1 MGRWP
6 TIRRNKSLRPPSPSP
21 SLQARDGK
29 GGGKGLMG
37 HGGGGGGGGPSE
49 LEPGGPQQPGP
60 PMMGPPPRLQT
71 SASQDSVGREENSLH
86 DLCADDDD
94 GGRWQELTPRHKAAI
109 RAIRKVIFYLILAIM
124 NGSFIIQER
133 SLNMIND

>member
-21 SLQARDGK
+21 SLQAREGQRGK
-29 GGGKGLMG
+29 GIGGGV
-37 HGGGGGGGGPSE
+37 GGGGGGGGAE
-49 LEPGGPQQPGP
+49 LEPGSQAGPI
-60 PMMGPPPRLQT
+60 MGPPPRLQT

-94 GGRWQELTPRHKAAI
+94 GGRWQELTPRHKAAV
-109 RAIRKVIFYLILAIM
+109 RAIRKVISNAII
-124 NGSFIIQER
+124 FF
-133 SLNMIND
+133 L